1 MAVLTFRLESP
12 RLTFSAN
19 DKSDEWTFHL
29 IGEFER
35 DLSRRSFTIVRGD
48 NSYDGFGVHAIVRI
62 SMRLPRI
69 DLPGTPIR
77 NPYKHGEEGRDRIF
91 VHCFDDG
98 PSSFEVK
105 IHLPP
110 DAYQRVIEADWT
122 REALT
127 LTVFTDS
134 QDDALVYGNDPD
146 GSDVEWLTDKKAYAY
161 LESAIVSFSPTVSQK
176 VSLEDQT
183 FQANADDEKP
193 APLVQQIIDS
203 VERATA
209 SIGELRATIVIV
221 AWVLVAVMV
230 VTAFIR

>member
-1 MAVLTFRLESP
+1 MPYLTFRLDSP

-35 DLSRRSFTIVRGD
+35 NRSTECFTIVRGD
-48 NSYDGFGVHAIVRI
+48 NSYDGFGIQAIVHI
-62 SMRLPRI
+62 NMRLPEAN
-69 DLPGTPIR
+69 LPATPTR
-77 NPYKHGEEGRDRIF
+77 SPSKHGEECRDTIF

-110 DAYQRVIEADWT
+110 DAYQRIIEADWT
-122 REALT
+122 KEALT
-127 LTVFTDS
+127 LTVHTDS
-134 QDDALVYGNDPD
+134 QNDALVYGFHPD
-146 GSDVEWLTDKKAYAY
+146 GSDVEWLTDKKPYAY
-161 LESAIVSFSPTVSQK
+161 LEEVSVSFSPTVSQK
-176 VSLEDQT
+176 VSFEVQT
-183 FQANADDEKP
+183 LQANEDDEKP
-193 APLVQQIIDS
+193 ATQVQQIIDS

-209 SIGELRATIVIV
+209 SVGELRATIVKV

-230 VTAFIR
+230 ITAFIR